1 LQQPE
6 EFNTRTMSIRFNLK
20 DTIISTSITAGRGTN
35 FTASFLGKDVHS
47 GKIVDVKISST
58 DGAFSFEANTK
69 PEESTTAPIRDKKAE
84 DRKMRTDSPPTKK
97 VAPTKTFET
106 STNATD
112 TSLLGSDEES
122 DPFAP
127 SGRRFDA
134 HLDDYITTAAQAVN
148 LESDHDDSSSDG
160 YEETVGLSQES
171 FGATIRRE
179 AYRNARHARS
189 SGRRR

>member
-1 LQQPE
+1 
-6 EFNTRTMSIRFNLK
+6 MSIRFNLK

-47 GKIVDVKISST
+47 GKIVDVKISSA

-84 DRKMRTDSPPTKK
+84 DRKMRTDSSPPTKK
-97 VAPTKTFET
+97 VAT

-134 HLDDYITTAAQAVN
+134 HLDNYITTAAQAVN